1 MSFLIKHAA
10 ILLYAG
16 FWISLSG
23 YGLLA
28 PPERV
33 RLLESGLVTQGW
45 HLSLMALSFG
55 APVIVGYVFAMSRA
69 AEPPE

>member
-1 MSFLIKHAA
+1 MSFLVKHAA

-16 FWISLSG
+16 FWISSSG

-33 RLLESGLVTQGW
+33 RVLESGLVTQGW
-45 HLSLMALSFG
+45 HLTAMAVIFG
-55 APVIVGYVFAMSRA
+55 VPVLILYFFQMRRSAGHSA
-69 AEPPE
+69 